1 MATYYLYLRSK
12 ADAKKAT
19 TIMARIRDRKD
30 QVKFSTNIKVLPSHW
45 DEGRQ
50 RVTDADTLAA
60 YKNAGL
66 MSWCTEMEKAMLRK
80 DEEGWS
86 LEDVR
91 DAVFRAKGLEPVERR
106 DPSDNSFLLYYH
118 KWATTRTQSKTPNK
132 QCLLSWKI
140 VSEFRSPIAFH
151 SVDARFYEDFCRW
164 MDDVKHYKT
173 NMKGTQIKNLKAVMN
188 AAYKE
193 GLHTYTAYHNFKKPQ
208 EEVDNVYLTE
218 EELDALYNLP
228 LTGYK
233 AKARDIFLV
242 GCYTAMRWSDYSR
255 LSDKDIVD
263 DTIYFTH
270 KKTGYR
276 VSIPLHPIV
285 REILDRYDGAVPE
298 ISDQK
303 LNKYIKEVC
312 KDAGITQPATRVYYK
327 GGERVEEVRPKC
339 ELVSSHTARRTAATN
354 MYKSGVPAY
363 NIMLITGHTS
373 EATFRKY
380 IKFEKERN
388 AELMRDNPY
397 FKKRGS
403 GSTPS
408 GR

>member
-1 MATYYLYLRSK
+1 MAYYFYLRSSVG
-12 ADAKKAT
+12 DAPIP
-19 TIMARIRDRKD
+19 IMMRFRDDGGQFKI
-30 QVKFSTNIKVLPSHW
+30 STKVTVIPSDW
-45 DEGRQ
+45 DAETQSVASTDRLYKYKNSRLTEFRLEAERTSLRLAEGRPFEEA
-50 RVTDADTLAA
+50 RDTFFRIFGREA
-60 YKNAGL
+60 
-66 MSWCTEMEKAMLRK
+66 RK
-80 DEEGWS
+80 KKEE
-86 LEDVR
+86 
-91 DAVFRAKGLEPVERR
+91 
-106 DPSDNSFLLYYH
+106 DNSLLLYYH
-118 KWATTRTQSKTPNK
+118 EWATTKKEGHTPTP
-132 QCLLSWKI
+132 QTLHSWHLLREYRCPLSF
-140 VSEFRSPIAFH
+140 SD
-151 SVDARFYEDFCRW
+151 VDIKFYQGFCKW
-164 MDDVKHYKT
+164 MDEVKKYKT
-173 NMKGTQIKNLKAVMN
+173 NTKGYQIKNLKAVMN

-193 GLHTYTAYHNFKKPQ
+193 GLHNNAAFHNFKLPH
-208 EEVDNVYLTE
+208 EEVDSIYLTE
-218 EELDALYNLP
+218 DELDALYYLQ
-228 LTGYK
+228 TDGMK